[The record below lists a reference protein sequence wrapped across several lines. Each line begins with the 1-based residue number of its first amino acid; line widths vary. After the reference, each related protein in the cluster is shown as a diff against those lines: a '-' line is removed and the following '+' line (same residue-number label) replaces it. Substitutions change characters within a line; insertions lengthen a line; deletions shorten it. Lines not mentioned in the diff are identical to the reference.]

1 MNRLSNCCRETI
13 FSSPSIRRSR
23 SVLRTNNIY
32 LEICES
38 REFNRSSNSVHHEFE
53 TIFLS
58 TIETFYACINNMLY
72 VEIYKNH
79 ELNRLSNCGI
89 LRNFLEMIEKLS
101 TNNIYKEIC
110 KSGDWIKDWIK
121 VTRYGE
127 SMMKQNLCRYQS
139 IIVKS
144 GLWIVRLSHV
154 QKCIN
159 KK

>member
-89 LRNFLEMIEKLS
+89 LRNSSKFSRNDREAFYE
-101 TNNIYKEIC
+101 
-110 KSGDWIKDWIK
+110 
-121 VTRYGE
+121 
-127 SMMKQNLCRYQS
+127 
-139 IIVKS
+139 
-144 GLWIVRLSHV
+144 
-154 QKCIN
+154 
-159 KK
+159 

>member
-53 TIFLS
+53 TIFSS

-89 LRNFLEMIEKLS
+89 LEILRNFLEMIEKLS

-110 KSGDWIKDWIK
+110 KSG
-121 VTRYGE
+121 GL
-127 SMMKQNLCRYQS
+127 NQS
-139 IIVKS
+139 YEIRRIDDETKFMSISV
-144 GLWIVRLSHV
+144 HN
-154 QKCIN
+154 C
-159 KK
+159 